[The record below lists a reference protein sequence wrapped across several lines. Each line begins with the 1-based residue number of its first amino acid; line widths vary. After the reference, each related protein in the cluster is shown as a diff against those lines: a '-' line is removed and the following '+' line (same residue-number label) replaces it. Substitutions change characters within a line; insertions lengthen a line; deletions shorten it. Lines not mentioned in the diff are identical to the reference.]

1 MITLTEIKGT
11 DGLGASRIT
20 INNNFKALEKA
31 VNDFDASVN
40 IGETRIV
47 IGRDGDTNFK
57 IDVLNNMFITG
68 GIKVNGD
75 FECGGKLVVGHTEL
89 TEEQLVA
96 LIELIPVS
104 PVTAI

>member
-47 IGRDGDTNFK
+47 IGRDGDTNFS
-57 IDVLNNMFITG
+57 IDVLNNMSVTG
-68 GIKVNGD
+68 GIRVNGD
-75 FECGGKLVVGHTEL
+75 IECGGKLVVGHTEL